1 MAQHQRPAMARR
13 RVFSSM
19 PPAGMQPCVQDGLAT
34 LSVCKPCVR
43 KGACA
48 GDIVVA
54 YKSPPGRAKLSKQPA
69 VVFAGIVH
77 AVVPMRLYMGSAA
90 RRDSNLYTASGA
102 RSGPATAYD
111 AEHWGWNGLS
121 AGKVMRRDWSGKNVL
136 LFREF
141 YHAQRAPARPA
152 WLAAIVAEPAFK
164 AGDRGRR
171 GHRVSVNISL

>member
-1 MAQHQRPAMARR
+1 
-13 RVFSSM
+13 
-19 PPAGMQPCVQDGLAT
+19 MQPCVQDGLAT

-43 KGACA
+43 KVARA

-54 YKSPPGRAKLSKQPA
+54 YQSPPGCAKLRKQPS
-69 VVFAGIVH
+69 VVFAGIVD

-102 RSGPATAYD
+102 RSGPTTAYD
-111 AEHWGWNGLS
+111 AQHWNWNGLS
-121 AGKVMRRDWSGKNVL
+121 EGAVLRRDWSGKNVL

-141 YHAQRAPARPA
+141 YHTQRAPAQPA
-152 WLAAIVAEPAFK
+152 WMAAVVAEPAFK

-171 GHRVSVNISL
+171 GYRVSQLAV